1 MMTKL
6 ELVKEA
12 INFAMSDLCDG
23 FLAMPCG
30 CECCPLWYEDSV
42 DEDSVDED
50 GNVDCRGN
58 MLRAFIKQNKEEF
71 EEV

>member
-23 FLAMPCG
+23 YIAMPCG
-30 CECCPLWYEDSV
+30 CEGCPLW

-50 GNVDCRGN
+50 GNVACREN

-71 EEV
+71 VEDGGNG

>member
-23 FLAMPCG
+23 FLATPCG
-30 CECCPLWYEDSV
+30 CGSCPLWY
-42 DEDSVDED
+42 EDSVDED

-71 EEV
+71 EEDGGNG

>member
-12 INFAMSDLCDG
+12 INVAMSDLCDG
-23 FLAMPCG
+23 YIAMPCG
-30 CECCPLWYEDSV
+30 CECCPLWG
-42 DEDSVDED
+42 EDSVDED
-50 GNVDCRGN
+50 GNVACREN

-71 EEV
+71 VEDGGNG